1 METRQ
6 ETPEGLGAVLFVQ
19 DESSDASILE
29 KEKQHPTPGKS
40 LKNEKLQ
47 QQNMS
52 FLPDL
57 AGLETVAKRTKLKSG
72 LETVKCSF

>member
-29 KEKQHPTPGKS
+29 KEKQQPTPGKS
-40 LKNEKLQ
+40 LEMK
-47 QQNMS
+47 S
-52 FLPDL
+52 FSS
-57 AGLETVAKRTKLKSG
+57 KI
-72 LETVKCSF
+72 

>member
-40 LKNEKLQ
+40 LEMKSFSSKIGVSYLILQGWKL
-47 QQNMS
+47 
-52 FLPDL
+52 
-57 AGLETVAKRTKLKSG
+57 
-72 LETVKCSF
+72 

>member
-6 ETPEGLGAVLFVQ
+6 ETSEGLGAVLFVQ

-40 LKNEKLQ
+40 LEMK
-47 QQNMS
+47 S
-52 FLPDL
+52 FSS
-57 AGLETVAKRTKLKSG
+57 KI
-72 LETVKCSF
+72 